1 MQVTPIPDDPRR
13 PWNPVHGILRRLGA
27 ERHRSRREAVD
38 WLLRVPLA
46 GELTDL
52 APEWRER
59 VAERCVFRLDSSESW
74 WSAAPELI
82 AEEIAI
88 ARCEAE
94 AAGAAPE
101 QLMLDI

>member
-1 MQVTPIPDDPRR
+1 MPILDDPQR
-13 PWNPVHGILRRLGA
+13 PWNPVHEIFRRLGA
-27 ERHRSRREAVD
+27 ERHRSRGEAID

-46 GELTDL
+46 GDLADL

-59 VAERCVFRLDSSESW
+59 VAERCVFWAESSGSW
-74 WSAAPELI
+74 WSAPPEVI

-88 ARCEAE
+88 ARREAA

-101 QLMLDI
+101 QLELDI

>member
-1 MQVTPIPDDPRR
+1 MPILDDPQR
-13 PWNPVHGILRRLGA
+13 PWNPAHDILRRLGA
-27 ERHRSRREAVD
+27 ERHRSREEAVA

-52 APEWRER
+52 AAPWRQL
-59 VAERCVFRLDSSESW
+59 VAERCVFWLESSGSW

-88 ARCEAE
+88 ARRE
-94 AAGAAPE
+94 AAAADAAPE
-101 QLMLDI
+101 QLALDL

>member
-1 MQVTPIPDDPRR
+1 MPILDDSQR
-13 PWNPVHGILRRLGA
+13 PWNPVHDILRRLGA
-27 ERHRSRREAVD
+27 ERHRSREGAID

-46 GELTDL
+46 CELTDL
-52 APEWRER
+52 TESWRR
-59 VAERCVFRLDSSESW
+59 LVAERCVFWLESSGSW

-88 ARCEAE
+88 ARREAA

-101 QLMLDI
+101 QLKLDI

>member
-1 MQVTPIPDDPRR
+1 MPILDNPQQ
-13 PWNPVHGILRRLGA
+13 PWNLTHDILRRLGA
-27 ERHRSRREAVD
+27 ERHRSREEAVD

-52 APEWRER
+52 AAPWRQL
-59 VAERCVFRLDSSESW
+59 VAERCVFWLESSESW

-88 ARCEAE
+88 ARRE
-94 AAGAAPE
+94 AAVAAAAPE
-101 QLMLDI
+101 QLALDM

>member
-1 MQVTPIPDDPRR
+1 MTPILDDPQR
-13 PWNPVHGILRRLGA
+13 PWNPTHDILRRLGA
-27 ERHRSRREAVD
+27 ERHRSRAEAVD

-59 VAERCVFRLDSSESW
+59 VAERCVFWVESSGSW

-88 ARCEAE
+88 ARREAE
-94 AAGAAPE
+94 VAGAAPE
-101 QLMLDI
+101 QLELDL

>member
-1 MQVTPIPDDPRR
+1 MPILDDPQR
-13 PWNPVHGILRRLGA
+13 PWNPVHDILRRLGA
-27 ERHRSRREAVD
+27 ERHRSREEAVD

-52 APEWRER
+52 AAPWRQL
-59 VAERCVFRLDSSESW
+59 VAERCVFWLDSSESW

-88 ARCEAE
+88 VRREAA

-101 QLMLDI
+101 QLELDL

>member
-1 MQVTPIPDDPRR
+1 MPILDDPQR
-13 PWNPVHGILRRLGA
+13 PWNPIHDILRRLGA
-27 ERHRSRREAVD
+27 ERHRSREEAID

-52 APEWRER
+52 AAPWHRV
-59 VAERCVFRLDSSESW
+59 VAERCVFWLESSGSW

-82 AEEIAI
+82 AEEVAI
-88 ARCEAE
+88 ARREAA

-101 QLMLDI
+101 QLVLDI

>member
-1 MQVTPIPDDPRR
+1 MPILDSPQR
-13 PWNPVHGILRRLGA
+13 PWNPVHDILRRLGA
-27 ERHRSRREAVD
+27 ARHCSREEAVD

-52 APEWRER
+52 APEWSER
-59 VAERCVFRLDSSESW
+59 VAGRCVFWLESSESW

-88 ARCEAE
+88 ARREAA

-101 QLMLDI
+101 QLALDI

>member
-1 MQVTPIPDDPRR
+1 MPILDDPQQ
-13 PWNPVHGILRRLGA
+13 PWNPVHDILRRLGA
-27 ERHRSRREAVD
+27 ERHRSREEAVD

-52 APEWRER
+52 AASWRR
-59 VAERCVFRLDSSESW
+59 LVAERCVFWLDSSESW
-74 WSAAPELI
+74 WSAAPEAI

-88 ARCEAE
+88 ARREAA

-101 QLMLDI
+101 QLELDI

>member
-1 MQVTPIPDDPRR
+1 MPILDDPQQ
-13 PWNPVHGILRRLGA
+13 PWNPTHEILRRIGA
-27 ERHRSRREAVD
+27 ERHRSREEAVD

-59 VAERCVFRLDSSESW
+59 VAGRCVSRLDSSESW
-74 WSAAPELI
+74 WSAPLEVI
-82 AEEIAI
+82 AEEIAT
-88 ARCEAE
+88 ARREAA

-101 QLMLDI
+101 QLELDL

>member
-1 MQVTPIPDDPRR
+1 MPILDDPQK
-13 PWNPVHGILRRLGA
+13 PWNPTHDILRRLGA
-27 ERHRSRREAVD
+27 QRHRSREEAIG

-52 APEWRER
+52 AAPWRQL

-88 ARCEAE
+88 ARREAA

-101 QLMLDI
+101 QLELDL